1 MVVVVLFIGLRQR
14 CVGGGGGGDGDNDN
28 INDDDDD
35 DGGGGGGGG
44 EHLVT
49 SIGRATTRGG
59 HEDEHQQ

>member
-1 MVVVVLFIGLRQR
+1 MVVLFIGLRQR